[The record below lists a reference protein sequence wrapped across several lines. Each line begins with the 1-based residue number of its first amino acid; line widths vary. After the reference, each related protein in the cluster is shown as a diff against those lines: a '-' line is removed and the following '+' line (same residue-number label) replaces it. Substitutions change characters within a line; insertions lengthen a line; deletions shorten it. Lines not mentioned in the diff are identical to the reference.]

1 MLGCGTVGG
10 GVARLLEERAGP
22 LAARAGGALRLV
34 AVAVRDLDKPR
45 GPGLGGVRL
54 TTSPEDVVRDPAVD
68 VVIELMGGAEPART
82 LVLEALGAG
91 KSVVTANKLL
101 LAHHGPE
108 LFARAREAG
117 VDLVY
122 EGAVGGGI
130 PVVRALRDALASD
143 RVLRLSGILNGTSNY
158 VLTRMQREGL
168 AFDEVLRD
176 AQRLGY
182 AEADPSLDVDGHDAA
197 HKLVVLAALAFGAEL
212 PPHDVPTAGLRTL
225 APIDHAAAER
235 FGYVIK
241 PLAVAE
247 ARDDTSVA
255 MRVGP
260 TLVPRDGLLA
270 GVGGVLNAVLVEGE
284 TLGPCLLSGP
294 GAGAGP
300 TAVSVVADILDV
312 ATARRHGSTGRLS
325 AAVRAAAAVVRD
337 PGLARAPFYLRFV
350 VRDEPGVLGRITT
363 LLGRAGVSIRELFQQ
378 VQRATPNTTNTTNTT
393 SAAGAETL
401 VDVVMLTH
409 SAQRAHVDAAVAELD
424 AEPFAVERA
433 RVLPVAS

>member
-1 MLGCGTVGG
+1 MRTGVATGVGMLGCGTVGG
-10 GVARLLEERAGP
+10 GVARLLDERAAE
-22 LAARAGGALRLV
+22 LAARAGGPLRLA
-34 AVAVRDLDKPR
+34 AVAVRDLGKAR
-45 GPGLGGVRL
+45 GPGLGGARL
-54 TTSPEDVVRDPAVD
+54 TTSPEEVVRDPQVH
-68 VVIELMGGAEPART
+68 VVVELMGGAEPARS

-91 KSVVTANKLL
+91 KPVITANKLL

-108 LFARAREAG
+108 LFARARAAG
-117 VDLVY
+117 VDLAF

-130 PVVRALRDALASD
+130 PVVRTLRDALASD
-143 RVLRLSGILNGTSNY
+143 RVTRLSGILNGTSNY

-168 AFDEVLRD
+168 AFDEVLRE

-182 AEADPSLDVDGHDAA
+182 AEAEPSLDVDGHDAA

-212 PPHDVPTAGLRTL
+212 PPGDVPTAGLRAL

-235 FGYVIK
+235 FGYVVK

-247 ARDDTSVA
+247 ALDAGSVA

-284 TLGPCLLSGP
+284 ALGPCLLSGP

-300 TAVSVVADILDV
+300 TAVSVVADLLDV
-312 ATARRHGSTGRLS
+312 VAATRSGAAGRLS
-325 AAVRAAAAVVRD
+325 AAVRTAPARVRD
-337 PGLARAPFYLRFV
+337 PGLAHAPFYLRFV

-363 LLGRAGVSIRELFQQ
+363 ALGRAGVSIRELFQRA
-378 VQRATPNTTNTTNTT
+378 QRPV
-393 SAAGAETL
+393 GEAEPL

-409 SAQRAHVDAAVAELD
+409 AATRASVAAAVGELD
-424 AEPFAVERA
+424 GAAFAVEPA
-433 RVLPVAS
+433 RVLPVAL